1 MAEKRKRLG
10 LGRWLLLA
18 LVVLYF
24 APVISYTT
32 PSPRCL
38 AFDPTV
44 TCDPGD
50 DIHEWV
56 SPSREVAGQI
66 FRMMVEPQR
75 HPGWRYETYTEE
87 AAEARAGRARIGL
100 FLSRLSTFRGATLN
114 RRAKREQAFID
125 QYDGRHERASRAFE
139 QLATDPRFNW
149 PGYWQTQMD
158 FNGALHN
165 AFLAE
170 DLPRLYALAER
181 ALEFYSEEDADG
193 RLSVLLATAS
203 SAIRL
208 EDLDTAEDW
217 IERAVPIAITPQ
229 QQARLYEEQANLLRA
244 RYAERRSIDD
254 ADEALRLYSEALEIA
269 SSSPGDQPRH
279 WTNDQ
284 LQDIGTARARLL
296 SDLERCNE
304 ARDVIE
310 GTIASLLPP
319 PADEISLCSEP
330 ENGVKLETWSY
341 VAHRCVLLQMIGGV
355 ESASVCAE
363 ANDLAA
369 RGCTDDRWHPD
380 SDVMPRLEPTEPLA
394 CFVSDDDPDQGG
406 AAHQADRG

>member
-1 MAEKRKRLG
+1 MAEKRKRLKW
-10 LGRWLLLA
+10 GRWLLLA

-24 APVISYTT
+24 APLIPYTT

-38 AFDPTV
+38 AFDPTI
-44 TCDPGD
+44 TCDPSD

-66 FRMMVEPQR
+66 FGMVVEPQR
-75 HPGWRYETYTEE
+75 HPGWRYETYTDE
-87 AAEARAGRARIGL
+87 AAETRAGRARIGL
-100 FLSRLSTFRGATLN
+100 FLSRLSAFRGATLN

-125 QYDGRHERASRAFE
+125 QYDGHYERASRAFE

-165 AFLAE
+165 ALLSE

-193 RLSVLLATAS
+193 QLSVLLATAN

-208 EDLDTAEDW
+208 EDLDAAEDW
-217 IERAVPIAITPQ
+217 IERAVPAVTTPQ
-229 QQARLYEEQANLLRA
+229 QQARLFEEQANLLSA
-244 RYAERRSIDD
+244 RYAERGSIDD
-254 ADEALRLYSEALEIA
+254 ADEALRLYSEAFEIV
-269 SSSPGDQPRH
+269 STTQGDQPRH

-284 LQDIGTARARLL
+284 LQDIGTAQARLL
-296 SDLERCNE
+296 SELERCNE
-304 ARDVIE
+304 ARGVIE

-319 PADEISLCSEP
+319 PADEVSLCIEP
-330 ENGVKLETWSY
+330 ENGVRLQTWSD
-341 VAHRCVLLQMIGGV
+341 VARRCVLLQLIGGA
-355 ESASVCAE
+355 EAASVCAE
-363 ANDLAA
+363 ANDMAD
-369 RGCTDDRWHPD
+369 RGCTEDRWHPD
-380 SDVMPRLEPTEPLA
+380 SDVMPRIEPREPLA
-394 CFVSDDDPDQGG
+394 CF
-406 AAHQADRG
+406 AEN